1 MEQAVNES
9 KPCENCQ
16 DHSVR
21 IARLETGAE
30 WMESALDE
38 IRGYTKEV
46 AGYAHQLA
54 DVAHKTAAMSDAVG
68 RAFDEIEKEREE
80 RRHDL
85 AMIQRDLSPIVKGW
99 GGVVETSLWVKT
111 AVVAIVGLVFAAL
124 LGLVLI

>member
-1 MEQAVNES
+1 MNES

-21 IARLETGAE
+21 LVALETE
-30 WMESALDE
+30 TKWMKVTVDE
-38 IRGYTKEV
+38 IKQYTKEV
-46 AGYAHQLA
+46 AQYARELVQ
-54 DVAHKTAAMSDAVG
+54 VAHETATMSEAVK

-80 RRHDL
+80 RRHDM
-85 AMIQRDLSPIVKGW
+85 AIIQRDLSPIVKGW
-99 GGVVETSLWVKT
+99 DGVVETSAWVKT